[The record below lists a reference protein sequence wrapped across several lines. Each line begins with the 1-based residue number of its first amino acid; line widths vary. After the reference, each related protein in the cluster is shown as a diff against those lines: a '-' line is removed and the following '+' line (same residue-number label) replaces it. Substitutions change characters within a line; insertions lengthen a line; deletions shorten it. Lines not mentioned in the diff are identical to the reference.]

1 MSRLSRAM
9 LRAGLAVGLATATVA
24 PAIAQAGTATP
35 PPPAQ
40 PTIATLLA
48 PYAGGF
54 DANNNNFNIATHL
67 VLKFP
72 DLVTAATKAGSST
85 VFLPTDYAFRRLVID
100 LTGKVVVPEQTLF
113 DSVMKLGPATLGKV
127 VRYHVVKGV
136 ALTYLQLVKANDTTI
151 KTAQGGQI
159 RVFLPVDG
167 RRFLYLQDL
176 APARLDAKIIRA
188 DLRASNGILHVVDR
202 VLLPANI

>member
-1 MSRLSRAM
+1 M

-54 DANNNNFNIATHL
+54 DADNNNFNIATHL

-100 LTGKVVVPEQTLF
+100 LTGKVVGPEQTLF
-113 DSVMKLGPATLGKV
+113 DSVMKLGPVTLGKV
-127 VRYHVVKGV
+127 VRYHVVKGA
-136 ALTYLQLVKANDTTI
+136 ALTYLQLARANDTTI

-188 DLRASNGILHVVDR
+188 DLKASNGILHVVDR
-202 VLLPANI
+202 VLLPVNI

>member
-1 MSRLSRAM
+1 M

-113 DSVMKLGPATLGKV
+113 DSVMKLGPVTLGKV